1 MEVEGLALGLGPA
14 RARWTAADSPQHGHA
29 AERLWHGLSAPAQ
42 TQFQRGLVRR
52 RLPWSR
58 LRPPLDVLDADHLGA
73 LLKPGPVGAK
83 EVLLGFLVLLVNVA
97 GPVGV
102 VLGRA
107 TVGDRNDGSL
117 LRLLRQRAS

>member
-1 MEVEGLALGLGPA
+1 VEVEGLALGLGPA
-14 RARWTAADSPQHGHA
+14 RARGPPLTA
-29 AERLWHGLSAPAQ
+29 LSMAMQ
-42 TQFQRGLVRR
+42 LNVDGTDCLHRHKHNFSGGWFVEDCLG
-52 RLPWSR
+52 R

-97 GPVGV
+97 EPVGV
-102 VLGRA
+102 VLGRV

>member
-1 MEVEGLALGLGPA
+1 MEVEGLGLWLGPA
-14 RARWTAADSPQHGHA
+14 HTHGPPPAALSMVMQLDVGGTDCLHRHKHNFSGGWL
-29 AERLWHGLSAPAQ
+29 AEDCLG
-42 TQFQRGLVRR
+42 
-52 RLPWSR
+52 R

-97 GPVGV
+97 EPVGV
-102 VLGRA
+102 VLGRV